1 MKDQHHM
8 ISLEE
13 FWNQHFS
20 PWAMISHLHRIAI
33 LHMVMHLHFS
43 PEAMISRSF
52 HIAILHLVMV
62 THSVVNEC
70 VAEAEVMQV
79 TMAGV
84 AHYAPTNI
92 RKAYEA

>member
-1 MKDQHHM
+1 MHH
-8 ISLEE
+8 
-13 FWNQHFS
+13 
-20 PWAMISHLHRIAI
+20 IAI
-33 LHMVMHLHFS
+33 LHVVMHPHFS
-43 PEAMISRSF
+43 PEAMISRSY
-52 HIAILHLVMV
+52 HIAILHVVML

-84 AHYAPTNI
+84 AHYVPTKI